1 MPESIVLEPRVTNL
15 EELMAQLTRNVGE
28 LTRNVNS
35 LQDEMRDFKD
45 EMRDFKDEMRDFKDE
60 MGDFKDEMRG
70 FKDEMGDFKD
80 EMGDFKDE
88 MRDFKTEINKKWGE
102 LSNKMGT
109 MAEDLVAPSIE
120 RILKETVGC
129 PDNQVEWQAVRIKAR
144 HQNSGQQREF
154 DVVAVCGDYL
164 LVNETKSYLR
174 PEDLPEFVN
183 LLTEVRD
190 YFPQYKEKQVIG
202 SIGSLYVD
210 SSLVRRGERL
220 GLIVLGMGE
229 HLMQVLNTP
238 EFSPQFF

>member
-70 FKDEMGDFKD
+70 FKD

-190 YFPQYKEKQVIG
+190 YFPQYNEKQVIG

>member
-45 EMRDFKDEMRDFKDE
+45 EMRDFKDEMR
-60 MGDFKDEMRG
+60 G
-70 FKDEMGDFKD
+70 FKD

-220 GLIVLGMGE
+220 GLIVLGMGD

>member
-60 MGDFKDEMRG
+60 MRG

-80 EMGDFKDE
+80 EMRG
-88 MRDFKTEINKKWGE
+88 FKTEINKKWGE

-190 YFPQYKEKQVIG
+190 YFPQYNEKQVIG

-220 GLIVLGMGE
+220 GLIVSGMGD

>member
-60 MGDFKDEMRG
+60 MRG
-70 FKDEMGDFKD
+70 FKD

>member
-45 EMRDFKDEMRDFKDE
+45 EMRDFKDEMR
-60 MGDFKDEMRG
+60 G
-70 FKDEMGDFKD
+70 FKD

>member
-45 EMRDFKDEMRDFKDE
+45 EMRDFKDEMRGFKDE

-70 FKDEMGDFKD
+70 
-80 EMGDFKDE
+80 
-88 MRDFKTEINKKWGE
+88 FKTEINKKWGE

-210 SSLVRRGERL
+210 SSLVRRGECL

>member
-45 EMRDFKDEMRDFKDE
+45 EMR
-60 MGDFKDEMRG
+60 DFKDEMRG

-174 PEDLPEFVN
+174 PADLPEFVN

>member
-45 EMRDFKDEMRDFKDE
+45 EMRDFKDEMR
-60 MGDFKDEMRG
+60 G
-70 FKDEMGDFKD
+70 FKD

-190 YFPQYKEKQVIG
+190 YFPQYNEKQVIG

>member
-1 MPESIVLEPRVTNL
+1 
-15 EELMAQLTRNVGE
+15 
-28 LTRNVNS
+28 
-35 LQDEMRDFKD
+35 
-45 EMRDFKDEMRDFKDE
+45 
-60 MGDFKDEMRG
+60 
-70 FKDEMGDFKD
+70 
-80 EMGDFKDE
+80 